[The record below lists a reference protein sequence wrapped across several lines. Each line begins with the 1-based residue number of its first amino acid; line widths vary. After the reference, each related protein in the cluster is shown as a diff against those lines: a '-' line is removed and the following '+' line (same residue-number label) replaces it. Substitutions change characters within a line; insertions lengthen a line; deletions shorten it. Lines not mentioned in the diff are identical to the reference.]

1 MDSKGRN
8 ITPESNVVTFKVND
22 QQCDAE
28 TILAKKE
35 AGKYCVENV
44 FPKWRPDN
52 KTRDLENQSARM
64 KKKYLK
70 SAL

>member
-1 MDSKGRN
+1 MTMS
-8 ITPESNVVTFKVND
+8 
-22 QQCDAE
+22 DAE
-28 TILAKKE
+28 TIMSKKDAE
-35 AGKYCVENV
+35 RYTVKNV